1 MNERSRLIGLM
12 AKREAAQIAD
22 ARRSLAS
29 SLRQQQATE
38 SLLLRLNSLLETRR
52 SQAKAHKSAADLKE
66 HRRMTEQL
74 AIEAERSTG
83 RLEVLRQEVAK
94 AAEELAKRDHRKRSY
109 EDAAQTARAAEI
121 AERERLADL
130 SKPILIRR

>member
-1 MNERSRLIGLM
+1 MSERSRLIGLM

-22 ARRSLAS
+22 ARRSLAT

-38 SLLLRLNSLLETRR
+38 SLLTRLNALLETRR
-52 SQAKAHKSAADLKE
+52 SQGMAPMSAAELRE

-83 RLEVLRQEVAK
+83 RLETIRQEVAK
-94 AAEELAKRDHRKRSY
+94 AAEELARRDHRKRSY
-109 EDAAQTARAAEI
+109 EDAAKAARTAEM

-130 SKPILIRR
+130 ANPVQMRR